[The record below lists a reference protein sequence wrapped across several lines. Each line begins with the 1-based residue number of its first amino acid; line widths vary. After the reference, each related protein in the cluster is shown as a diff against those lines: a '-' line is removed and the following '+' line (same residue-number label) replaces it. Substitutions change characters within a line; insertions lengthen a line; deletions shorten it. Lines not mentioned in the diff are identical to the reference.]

1 MREVPEFS
9 ASDVEYLLDTLHH
22 IHMNPETSWE
32 EVRTTAFIK
41 AQLSRIEGI
50 ELVEMGLNTG
60 VVARL
65 VGKRAGRCVA
75 LRADIDALNVCEA
88 WESPWKS
95 RVEGKGHL
103 CGHDFHTTALIGAAM
118 LLSRFRESLC
128 GEVIFVFQ
136 PAEETTNGAREVIAK
151 GLFERFRIEGIFGLH
166 NRPEVE
172 TGKVVVQ
179 EGPLMA
185 AKINFSVTV
194 NGVGGH
200 GSMPHKCVDPIVCAA
215 AIVQGVL
222 TIPARNVDPMKSL
235 VLSICSIHGGTPM
248 NLIVDK
254 VEMTG
259 SMRYHEP
266 EVGERALERL
276 RTVIEAT
283 AATYECQAWFVID
296 EQVPAVIHG
305 GEMTSIARRAAEAV
319 FGREGV
325 VTSEACLATE
335 DFADYMQ
342 RVPGYFYW
350 LGSRRSGEGVYSW
363 HNDHFHV
370 DDEALCGGARLLF
383 QSAIE
388 FLG

>member
-1 MREVPEFS
+1 
-9 ASDVEYLLDTLHH
+9 
-22 IHMNPETSWE
+22 
-32 EVRTTAFIK
+32 
-41 AQLSRIEGI
+41 
-50 ELVEMGLNTG
+50 
-60 VVARL
+60 
-65 VGKRAGRCVA
+65 
-75 LRADIDALNVCEA
+75 
-88 WESPWKS
+88 
-95 RVEGKGHL
+95 
-103 CGHDFHTTALIGAAM
+103 
-118 LLSRFRESLC
+118 
-128 GEVIFVFQ
+128 
-136 PAEETTNGAREVIAK
+136 
-151 GLFERFRIEGIFGLH
+151 
-166 NRPEVE
+166 
-172 TGKVVVQ
+172 
-179 EGPLMA
+179 MA

-194 NGVGGH
+194 KGVGGH
-200 GSMPHKCVDPIVCAA
+200 GSMSHKCVDPIVCAA

-283 AATYECQAWFVID
+283 AATYECQVRFVID

-319 FGREGV
+319 FGREGI

>member
-319 FGREGV
+319 FGREGI